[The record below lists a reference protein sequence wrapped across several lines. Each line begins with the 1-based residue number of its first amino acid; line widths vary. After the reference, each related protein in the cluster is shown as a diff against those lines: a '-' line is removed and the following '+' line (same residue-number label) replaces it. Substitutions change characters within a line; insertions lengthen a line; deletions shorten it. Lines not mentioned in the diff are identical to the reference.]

1 MSKLKTAADI
11 KVGDRLLGW
20 AASEDVRSRGASG
33 GLVTAVLAAALE
45 TGFVDS
51 VLVLKR
57 IGEFEA
63 YPVFTSD
70 VQEVLE
76 SAGSMHSVPVNLARY
91 LKPETCPGKI
101 ALPAKPCDARAV
113 VERTKRNVLSPG
125 DTYIIGLNCGG
136 TMHPETVRKMLDTVY
151 RLGPEEI
158 AGE

>member
-57 IGEFEA
+57 IG
-63 YPVFTSD
+63 
-70 VQEVLE
+70 
-76 SAGSMHSVPVNLARY
+76 
-91 LKPETCPGKI
+91 
-101 ALPAKPCDARAV
+101 
-113 VERTKRNVLSPG
+113 
-125 DTYIIGLNCGG
+125 
-136 TMHPETVRKMLDTVY
+136 
-151 RLGPEEI
+151 
-158 AGE
+158 